1 MKRIAFTLGDNL
13 FVVRVGKTTNAK
25 IADPKQRVVQTYTF
39 SLKQWE
45 YVKNTAKPDREQFF
59 KLDGSNCLD
68 CPLSGNSGN
77 GKCYT
82 HKYMQY
88 SGFLSMLRSIA
99 KDPEPPRKGLSLE
112 TYELIRSWCIDSYV
126 RFGTYGEPSLLPIDL
141 VRAMALNAKSWTG
154 YTHQARKPWASDYK
168 SFFMA
173 SAHSDK
179 EAASLTGWRSFI
191 AYDPKTT
198 ESSAVTCPASKEAGY
213 KSICSKCSLCSGTSG
228 KGRKNV
234 KIQTH

>member
-39 SLKQWE
+39 SLAQWE
-45 YVKNTAKPDREQFF
+45 YVKNTPKPDREQFF

-77 GKCYT
+77 AGCYT

-99 KDPEPPRKGLSLE
+99 KDPDQVRQGLSID
-112 TYELIRSWCIDSYV
+112 TYELIRSWSIDSYV
-126 RFGTYGEPSLLPIDL
+126 RFGTYGEPSLLPLDL
-141 VRAMALNAKSWTG
+141 VRAMAINAKSWTG
-154 YTHQARKPWASDYK
+154 YTHQARKEWASQYK

-228 KGRKNV
+228 KGRTNI
-234 KIQTH
+234 KIQSH